1 MRFEKLLENE
11 KLWAVVYDGEDTNA
25 FEKAFSQW
33 NDYEWLE
40 EFFSKNINDLSAYFH
55 IVDVDK
61 AIYDTVDDAYDLE
74 CLILDLDP
82 ECSLD
87 KVFKPLE
94 NYRANEVILGRE
106 KTKGRITTHASWLR
120 IYAIKLETGRYVITG
135 GAIKLTATMQERE
148 HTLKELQH
156 LNQVRD
162 FLKTQGISDYEGF
175 KEISNESD

>member
-11 KLWAVVYDGEDTNA
+11 KLWAVVYDGEETNA
-25 FEKAFSQW
+25 FEKAFAQW

-40 EFFSKNINDLSAYFH
+40 NFFTKNLNDLSSYFH

-61 AIYDTVDDAYDLE
+61 AIFDTVDDAFDLE
-74 CLILDLDP
+74 CLILDINP
-82 ECSLD
+82 EFSID
-87 KVFKPLE
+87 EIFRPLE
-94 NYRANEVILGRE
+94 NSRISEAVLGRE

-120 IYAIKLETGRYVITG
+120 IYAIKLESGRYVITG

-148 HTLKELQH
+148 HTLVELQH

-162 FLKTQGISDYEGF
+162 FLIKEGICDYDGF
-175 KEISNESD
+175 KELNDENK

>member
-1 MRFEKLLENE
+1 
-11 KLWAVVYDGEDTNA
+11 
-25 FEKAFSQW
+25 
-33 NDYEWLE
+33 
-40 EFFSKNINDLSAYFH
+40 
-55 IVDVDK
+55 
-61 AIYDTVDDAYDLE
+61 
-74 CLILDLDP
+74 
-82 ECSLD
+82 
-87 KVFKPLE
+87 
-94 NYRANEVILGRE
+94 
-106 KTKGRITTHASWLR
+106 LR

>member
-82 ECSLD
+82 EYSLD
-87 KVFKPLE
+87 
-94 NYRANEVILGRE
+94 
-106 KTKGRITTHASWLR
+106 
-120 IYAIKLETGRYVITG
+120 
-135 GAIKLTATMQERE
+135 
-148 HTLKELQH
+148 
-156 LNQVRD
+156 
-162 FLKTQGISDYEGF
+162 
-175 KEISNESD
+175 

>member
-40 EFFSKNINDLSAYFH
+40 EFFSKNINDLSA
-55 IVDVDK
+55 
-61 AIYDTVDDAYDLE
+61 
-74 CLILDLDP
+74 
-82 ECSLD
+82 
-87 KVFKPLE
+87 PLE